1 MNLGRR
7 KFLAFA
13 TTAVVGTGLSPLSP
27 IISTER
33 HFIDNRLGFGFAVP
47 SGWKVESFSPA
58 FADMNTRQ
66 ILTEEFEDSEELQ
79 ELRDEILEDL
89 QDGLSALVRKNPEKP
104 FCPGVAFYMDDPE
117 ETERESLMQLVEDN
131 MHGYSR
137 IFKEFS
143 CVEDPEV
150 ISGSNFEAIR
160 SKFKYLFEH
169 DGLDDSIMID
179 CEGLA
184 VHYNE
189 VLYSISLFD
198 SPYIGE
204 SAQREF
210 LQFKE
215 SLHLV

>member
-1 MNLGRR
+1 MNVGRR

-13 TTAVVGTGLSPLSP
+13 TTAAVGTGLSPLSP
-27 IISTER
+27 IISTDR

-47 SGWKVESFSPA
+47 AGWKVESFSPS
-58 FADMNTRQ
+58 FAELNTRQ
-66 ILTEEFEDSEELQ
+66 ILSEEFEDSEEQ
-79 ELRDEILEDL
+79 WELRDEILKDL
-89 QDGLSALVRKNPEKP
+89 QDGLSALVRKNPQQP
-104 FCPGVAFYMDDPE
+104 FCPGVAFYMDDPDE
-117 ETERESLMQLVEDN
+117 VEYESLIQLVENNLD
-131 MHGYSR
+131 GFSR

-143 CVEDPEV
+143 CLEDPEV

-169 DGLDDSIMID
+169 DGLPEPVMVD

-184 VHYNE
+184 VHYNDI
-189 VLYSISLFD
+189 LYSISLFD
-198 SPYIGE
+198 SQYTGE

-210 LQFKE
+210 MQFKE